1 MTTLLKEMRIAQLS
15 SQNERT
21 LIMTHSQLESAY
33 SFLVNFFFNNSVPCI
48 PLLLANTKSKYTQ
61 KKRKIINPT
70 NKLSLFF
77 PPSLFIF
84 LTTNKQTKHKSLA
97 QLPPCS
103 CSPCLFFSPPCVW
116 QLIVY
121 VQPGVLDSD
130 GGFLNPFDPKVKI
143 MNRNYHNTIW
153 WLGN

>member
-1 MTTLLKEMRIAQLS
+1 MEKLKIGLFKKVKVTFQKLCLFWVPMIRYL
-15 SQNERT
+15 ER
-21 LIMTHSQLESAY
+21 LEGKIRKCLF
-33 SFLVNFFFNNSVPCI
+33 FLVKFFFNNSVPCI
-48 PLLLANTKSKYTQ
+48 PLLLANTKSKYRQ

-143 MNRNYHNTIW
+143 MNRN
-153 WLGN
+153 

>member
-1 MTTLLKEMRIAQLS
+1 MAY
-15 SQNERT
+15 NGERT
-21 LIMTHSQLESAY
+21 VERLEGKIRKC
-33 SFLVNFFFNNSVPCI
+33 LFFWVKNLFNNSVPCV
-48 PLLLANTKSKYTQ
+48 PLLLANTKSKYRQ
-61 KKRKIINPT
+61 KKIKIINPT

-103 CSPCLFFSPPCVW
+103 CSPCLFFSPPCLW